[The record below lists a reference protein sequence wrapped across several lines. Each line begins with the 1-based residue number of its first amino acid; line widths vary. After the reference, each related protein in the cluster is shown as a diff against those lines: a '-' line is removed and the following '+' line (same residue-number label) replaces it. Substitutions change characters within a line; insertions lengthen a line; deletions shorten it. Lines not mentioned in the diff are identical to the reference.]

1 MHAVS
6 NEKALVWREPE
17 KLRGGGGIQGRK
29 EVNKWKKIEGLR
41 DRDGWRDLQIDGLL
55 LYSPFAVFISVCR
68 FQTVLTCVTVV
79 FAKFVESKGKF

>member
-1 MHAVS
+1 M
-6 NEKALVWREPE
+6 
-17 KLRGGGGIQGRK
+17 GGGGGYKEGRK

-41 DRDGWRDLQIDGLL
+41 DRDGWRDLQIDNLL